1 MPKAEGFINRMKD
14 GGSLVL
20 CPYLMVKVWIKG
32 QFRVSALLFDFL
44 EGFSFVHWGF
54 FYFIFLS
61 FLTVSC
67 WVFNLR
73 GDKRT
78 QRIKRLTLSSSD

>member
-32 QFRVSALLFDFL
+32 RFRVSALLFDFL
-44 EGFSFVHWGF
+44 GGFLLFSGVFF
-54 FYFIFLS
+54 LFYFLVFSDGFLLGFQPKGGQKDTNFS
-61 FLTVSC
+61 LFHPQT
-67 WVFNLR
+67 
-73 GDKRT
+73 K
-78 QRIKRLTLSSSD
+78 